1 MDNNK
6 NGFLPEKGMKV
17 CLEIIVAALSGQ
29 SALRYYVTRH
39 DVSGMADDPDQLV
52 MDFLQNPEHN
62 HPNIPYDHCIIHST
76 SWRYEANRTVVLTY
90 IVYSDTAVFHN
101 GSCKILSLQETH
113 IPEGSTPARP
123 RPTHIAES
131 HVVWHG
137 ILHISHLVQRDEKM
151 RKMLTASTLLA
162 FQGMDTALAG
172 RIC

>member
-1 MDNNK
+1 MDNRNEFFPD
-6 NGFLPEKGMKV
+6 GGMKV
-17 CLEIIVAALSGQ
+17 CLEIIVATLSGQ
-29 SALRYYVTRH
+29 SALRYSVARH
-39 DVSGMADDPDQLV
+39 DVSDMADDPDQLV
-52 MDFLQNPEHN
+52 MDFLQNPKVN
-62 HPNIPYDHCIIHST
+62 QPKIPADHCIIHST

-90 IVYSDTAVFHN
+90 IVYSDSTIFHN
-101 GSCKILSLQETH
+101 GSCKVLSLLETH

-162 FQGMDTALAG
+162 FQSMDSTLAG